1 MTHVKASQEEGTGS
15 LHIPLS
21 GFKDGGIEAGRNL
34 ENDGLSQVCLLNH
47 VTLICSNS
55 PHQVLSCH
63 RKSHVFPFFCFNV
76 WCGCGIRSSSFLRK
90 GVLR

>member
-21 GFKDGGIEAGRNL
+21 GFKDGVIEAGRNL

-63 RKSHVFPFFCFNV
+63 RKSHVFPFFV
-76 WCGCGIRSSSFLRK
+76 LMS
-90 GVLR
+90 GVGVAYVLVAS